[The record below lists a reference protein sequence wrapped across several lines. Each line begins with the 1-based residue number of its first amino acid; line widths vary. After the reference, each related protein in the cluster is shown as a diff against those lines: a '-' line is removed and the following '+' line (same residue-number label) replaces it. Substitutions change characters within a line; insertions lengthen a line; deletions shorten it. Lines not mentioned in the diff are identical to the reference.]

1 MRFCVKCG
9 TDVEQPVDGLCIECY
24 LDGREFTSLPQ
35 YMDLDVC
42 AVCHEFYMKNRWIDR
57 ETRKAVEDAAVNELR
72 VIEGSRVISI
82 STYSKVLDPKTYE
95 VHVIAELSVRDVTIE
110 SEAVTTVRIKNTV
123 CKRCSR
129 VQGSYYESILQ
140 VRSEERALDGDTVDE
155 AVRTVMKYVDREA
168 ETNRQ
173 YFISKVVKIHGGV
186 DFYIS
191 SIALGRILSKKISDK
206 YCGETKESFK
216 LVGRKP
222 DGQDMYR
229 ITYLVRLPKF
239 KVGDVV
245 IWKDRYFRL
254 SSISA
259 TGGRL
264 ISLKEF
270 KPKSIPRADMSNMKV
285 YRTEDELIDA
295 TVVSGNPPEI
305 QVLNPTTLETVDMK
319 VPKDADLGETVKVID
334 IEGTMYYVP

>member
-9 TDVEQPVDGLCIECY
+9 TDVESPVDGLCIECY
-24 LDGREFTSLPQ
+24 LDGRQFSNLPQ
-35 YMDLDVC
+35 YMDLEVC
-42 AVCHEFYMKNRWIDR
+42 AVCHEFYMRNRWIPK
-57 ETRKAVEDAAVNELR
+57 EPRKAAEDAAANELR

-82 STYSKVLDPKTYE
+82 STFSKILDPKTYE
-95 VHVIAELSVRDVTIE
+95 VHVVAEISVRDVTVE
-110 SEAVTTVRIKNTV
+110 SEAVTTVRIQNTV

-129 VQGSYYESILQ
+129 VKGSYYESILQ
-140 VRSEERALDGDTVDE
+140 IRSEERTLDEKTVDD
-155 AVRTVMKYVDREA
+155 VIRIIMKYVDREA

-173 YFISKVVKIHGGV
+173 YFISKVLKIHGGA

-191 SIALGRILSKKISDK
+191 SIALGRILSKMISDR

-229 ITYLVRLPKF
+229 VTYLVRLPKF
-239 KVGDVV
+239 KAGDIV

-254 SSISA
+254 KSVSA
-259 TGGRL
+259 SGGRL

-270 KPKSIPRADMSNMKV
+270 KLKSVPRADMGTVKV

-295 TVVSGNPPEI
+295 TVVSGTAPEI
-305 QVLNPTTLETVDMK
+305 QALHPTTLETVDLK
-319 VPKDADLGETVKVID
+319 VPKDVEIGETVKVID